1 MILESMIIK
10 YREMAKNYSLSA
22 ASKKY
27 FNEQA
32 AEEDRK
38 QAYEYQQI
46 YTWLEELKAYKEAH
60 MAIKE
65 LPQVWE
71 EGAGIKK
78 CLDIL
83 KGACNDQ

>member
-1 MILESMIIK
+1 MTLETMIIK
-10 YREMAKNYSLSA
+10 YQEMARSYSLSA

-27 FNEQA
+27 FNEIA

-46 YTWLEELKAYKEAH
+46 FTWLEELKAYKEAH
-60 MAIKE
+60 KAIKE

-83 KGACNDQ
+83 KGACDG